1 MKGYKLPTKLASS
14 YHAVSKHVFLA
25 HKQRRVVSASH
36 APVAH
41 LNACYFFSGSRV
53 TQNNCR
59 ARLST
64 WPDLSGQEREVR
76 IYSGDTTTTQLTA
89 GQVTHADP
97 SLDPLEIEHV
107 DLPLGGSGTLAELG
121 RDGDSVVSLHVR
133 MNREVKLVLVVE
145 RKTRGKQGAHMLVCV
160 LCVDNVSWSEPA
172 EFSGGLQTNRAHEPK
187 I

>member
-25 HKQRRVVSASH
+25 HKQRVVVSASH
-36 APVAH
+36 APVAY

-97 SLDPLEIEHV
+97 SLGPLEIEHV
-107 DLPLGGSGTLAELG
+107 DLPLRGSGTRAELG

-145 RKTRGKQGAHMLVCV
+145 RKTREKQGDHILVYV
-160 LCVDNVSWSEPA
+160 LCVDIVSWSKPA
-172 EFSGGLQTNRAHEPK
+172 EFRGGLQTNRTHEPK